1 MHYLIGIY
9 LGRKVFL
16 LIFGRLVS
24 DVLTKIGRDNRIV
37 DFGIGEFGNYL
48 FEAKITKFIL
58 REIYE

>member
-24 DVLTKIGRDNRIV
+24 DVLTKNGRDNRIV
-37 DFGIGEFGNYL
+37 DFGNYL